1 MFDHR
6 MNKVSIGQDLSTK
19 KLPVSK
25 KYENVK
31 AVTKTGKIV
40 TKAAEN
46 WEELNL
52 NVRYRKNEHFRRIR
66 ADTLVSLLHAEDDEV
81 GLEAE
86 RTKPPRDFVP
96 CRLATLV
103 LTSSRFFSFLHSFWT
118 DPSSSF
124 QPRQNSP
131 QVLLLDLRPVEEYE
145 SCHVRGAVSF
155 PIAMLSRSM
164 NNFIPEI
171 LEFCNREPEKII
183 VLYSLK
189 EKESV
194 TAGNLFFE
202 KGIDNVFVLTKG
214 MNNLIQDKY
223 DGLLV
228 GDVPMPVPSSCSSS
242 LASTRASSRAPSAM
256 GTPRKQVGTP
266 KAMRPYDTKVRIKL
280 LSSSLRKSKPSS
292 WH

>member
-1 MFDHR
+1 M
-6 MNKVSIGQDLSTK
+6 
-19 KLPVSK
+19 
-25 KYENVK
+25 
-31 AVTKTGKIV
+31 
-40 TKAAEN
+40 
-46 WEELNL
+46 
-52 NVRYRKNEHFRRIR
+52 
-66 ADTLVSLLHAEDDEV
+66 
-81 GLEAE
+81 
-86 RTKPPRDFVP
+86 
-96 CRLATLV
+96 
-103 LTSSRFFSFLHSFWT
+103 
-118 DPSSSF
+118 
-124 QPRQNSP
+124 
-131 QVLLLDLRPVEEYE
+131 
-145 SCHVRGAVSF
+145 
-155 PIAMLSRSM
+155 
-164 NNFIPEI
+164 
-171 LEFCNREPEKII
+171 
-183 VLYSLK
+183 
-189 EKESV
+189 